1 MSYKTSKSNIL
12 MGDGG
17 IDLIGEHRGVKFIVQ
32 CNNFTRDKVIASL
45 VINFIDY
52 QIIPPDTL
60 GIFVT
65 TIGYTEN
72 SVYDILLVN
81 ISDLIKQY
89 ADRKIKKHSSDNSD
103 IIIIDEMLN
112 LKDYWLLGL
121 VIGLSALVLRIES
134 VSFKCQFAFN
144 SNS

>member
-17 IDLIGEHRGVKFIVQ
+17 IDLIGEHRVE
-32 CNNFTRDKVIASL
+32 
-45 VINFIDY
+45 DY

-65 TIGYTEN
+65 TIGYTES

-81 ISDLIKQY
+81 ISNLIKQFTLY
-89 ADRKIKKHSSDNSD
+89 VNRKIKKHSSDDSD
-103 IIIIDEMLN
+103 IIMIDEMLN
-112 LKDYWLLGL
+112 LKVSDYWLLWIG
-121 VIGLSALVLRIES
+121 IGLSALVLHFES
-134 VSFKCQFAFN
+134 
-144 SNS
+144 